1 MNRWIVAALRAV
13 IAIAL
18 LGSLAVQGLM
28 IPLALRDMDG
38 TRTEIR
44 VAFAV
49 LVLVGVLG
57 LQLIGVST
65 WRLLTMVRRGTV
77 FSFGAFR
84 HVDRIIAAISVG
96 AVVVFGFAVLGAYS
110 NRTNPGD
117 EVAPGLVGMVC
128 VLALVV
134 GGVAL
139 LVYVLRTLL
148 TQAVALDDEAKHL
161 QAELAEVI

>member
-49 LVLVGVLG
+49 LVFVGVLG

-84 HVDRIIAAISVG
+84 YVDRIIAAISVG

-148 TQAVALDDEAKHL
+148 TQAVALDDETKHL